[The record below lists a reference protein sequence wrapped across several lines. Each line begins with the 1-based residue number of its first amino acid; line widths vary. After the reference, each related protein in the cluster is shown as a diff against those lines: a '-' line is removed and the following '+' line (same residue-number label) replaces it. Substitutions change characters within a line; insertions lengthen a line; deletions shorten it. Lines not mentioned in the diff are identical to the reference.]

1 MPAAGGFKLRRTLRR
16 AGEFYAA
23 RDYCFEI
30 VLAAYSDYLCSTWN
44 RGDLLVKE
52 NVCHLEPEFMNSL
65 VLIDMF
71 DLCFLKNRLAMN
83 LQNYFLIN

>member
-1 MPAAGGFKLRRTLRR
+1 MKSSGAARTL
-16 AGEFYAA
+16 ALSPTFELG
-23 RDYCFEI
+23 DYVLKTNFK
-30 VLAAYSDYLCSTWN
+30 VLAANSDYICSTWT